1 MQNNI
6 LTLSW
11 SVSRGQNTAGWNIC
25 RLDDKQTGKRYRTC
39 GGGYDMTG
47 TVIGEWLTDRYQDR
61 LQAIGD
67 RASSYYSKA
76 GGYKTHRVPGSSMP
90 FGDIDRAYYYGM
102 TRNDDTGRVGLDG
115 ACGVETML
123 RIAEAIGLRVTRTS
137 DPKGRTVGFTVIDS
151 GLPPV
156 QVAA

>member
-1 MQNNI
+1 MQNNL

-11 SVSRGQNTAGWNIC
+11 SVSRGQNTCGWNIC
-25 RLDDKQTGKRYRTC
+25 RLDDNYTGKRFRTC
-39 GGGYDMTG
+39 GGGYDMVG
-47 TVIGEWLTDRYQDR
+47 SVLGQWLTERYQDR

-76 GGYKTHRVPGSSMP
+76 GGYKTHRVAGSSLP
-90 FGDIDRAYYYGM
+90 FGDIDRAYHYGM
-102 TRNDDTGRVGLDG
+102 TRNDDTGRVSLDG

-123 RIAEAIGLRVTRTS
+123 DIANAIGLQITRNS
-137 DPKGRTVGFTVIDS
+137 DKRGRTIGFFVTDTAQPS
-151 GLPPV
+151 

>member
-1 MQNNI
+1 MQNNL

-11 SVSRGQNTAGWNIC
+11 STSRGVNSYGWNIC
-25 RLDDKQTGKRYRTC
+25 RLDDRQTGKRFRTC
-39 GGGYDMTG
+39 GGGFDMVG
-47 TVIGEWLTDRYQDR
+47 TVIGEWLMSRYQDR

-67 RASSYYSKA
+67 RAGSYYSKA

-90 FGDIDRAYYYGM
+90 FGDIDRSYYYGM
-102 TRNDDTGRVGLDG
+102 TRNDDTKRVSLDG

-123 RIAEAIGLRVTRTS
+123 RVAEAIGLTVTRNS
-137 DPKGRTVGFTVIDS
+137 DNRGRTIGFFVTDTTQPS
-151 GLPPV
+151 